1 MGFLGYFSVA
11 TVSHILLFYAIHYY
25 FFTPDDET
33 RNKIFNEMVDKL
45 IDSIPQMFEELDP
58 FPVNSY
64 VASVMIDFDEIHLNV
79 KSKDFNTD
87 YGHLRYTIS
96 LDEKSKIR
104 KNSFIKTFEWLF
116 KSHPLWNQAGIFWVQ
131 DSEKQ
136 YKFYYLKYNEKMQ
149 DLENFSVDYCEDLYP
164 RNNSEYNPDEPDSGI
179 PPVLTSA
186 GKNRIFFNFEDHVKR
201 ATLEINLSDKSDGL
215 SEFDRELSK
224 KEKAENELAKFLYY
238 LSNSGIVKNLTNK
251 KRLDSSFGYFLDY
264 GVNENDEFWYT
275 LETYKLNEGGSKVV
289 GSEKD
294 EEVYNPAISDVLE
307 KAGAT
312 VIKIDPESRKLYIQ
326 NPEITLS
333 DQAVVNLTIPPEGT
347 VKLDTTNKSV
357 SLDTTDKKVTL
368 NTGTSEVVLKVPK
381 DASVDL
387 KTTKSD
393 GTMKNISLYV
403 DSDMEIPLQNKN
415 HDGSLKK
422 VELLNKESN
431 GDLKQVD
438 LNNMEQVGGVSII
451 KSVDLRNYDLVN
463 GQSVLKQIDLKNKEI
478 INDVEVL
485 KEISISGLGTDD
497 WNGLIKD
504 LFTRQE
510 KLKTMDQN
518 SLDAHIL
525 EYGSDVESIRLLE
538 KFVAKYQKQRM
549 SSIVNDNGSDKDLI
563 ARENTA
569 WVLKYGSGVKSTF
582 EDSYGSE
589 VEIKQGYYA
598 NQDPLV
604 KAYTE
609 INHQKLGENQGDIYI
624 AKNLFDLEENPHEV
638 SKEVENLEVVK
649 SKLPVEL
656 TDYEIV
662 EKVGEKFFDNSEVQ
676 NVDGDL
682 DLNK

>member
-1 MGFLGYFSVA
+1 VGFLGYFSVA

-438 LNNMEQVGGVSII
+438 LNNMEQVGGVSI
-451 KSVDLRNYDLVN
+451 
-463 GQSVLKQIDLKNKEI
+463 
-478 INDVEVL
+478 
-485 KEISISGLGTDD
+485 
-497 WNGLIKD
+497 KD